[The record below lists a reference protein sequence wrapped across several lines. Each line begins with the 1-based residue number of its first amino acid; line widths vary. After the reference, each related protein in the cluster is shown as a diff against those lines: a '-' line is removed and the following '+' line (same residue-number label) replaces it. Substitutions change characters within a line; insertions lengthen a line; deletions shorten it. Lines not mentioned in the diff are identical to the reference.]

1 MENEEFIQFESL
13 KVLYGSINVL
23 KLKEYLKMIY
33 TDLSTSSN
41 ETRGLPKGVSKL
53 VFCDF
58 LKTSLFISEKLF
70 LSFDKNNDSLL
81 DQNEFVNN
89 LLKLYTGSFNETAL
103 IIFDLLDFNKQ
114 KLLYKSNIKL
124 LLSHLPLAV
133 DKKSYKYQIESLS
146 EIDEIITKSFNNKE
160 TLSFEQF
167 LEITK
172 NKNSDIYFS
181 ILMFLY
187 QNKPFNNDNIE
198 LMNLKQQQPSS
209 SSQKQPSQQSTPS
222 TSDAKHNKNNNNCDN
237 SISLDSSFDSNTK
250 IKSPNRL
257 SKLTPNMNYF
267 RKISENELHGGLP
280 NKALSNI
287 NLRFGNEFTDEHV
300 NGIINRKASNP
311 TQKNKYLTLSKHT
324 NNNIKKQLSNSICDS
339 QEEEFEK
346 ELNALSYDTSNNN
359 KNNTDQH
366 KHDQPIIYENYIHT
380 YENNKLIKTYL
391 VIVNNTVYYY
401 KSEKKEEMLKAKN
414 ISQCFVKE
422 KGEKTINNKKY
433 FIFIALILNQT
444 ITYYCTSK
452 EIRERFIDAF
462 REAFHF
468 KNFFEHYEII
478 KDIGEGNFGIVK
490 LGVHK
495 QTKEKVAIKII
506 KKDDL
511 LSNRMERI
519 KNEIDIMKICQHPN
533 IVHLIDHFENAD
545 FIFIVM
551 DYFQGGNLLEFN
563 NKLKQSKTNAQ
574 YESIISDIM
583 LQIAKGLQYLHS
595 LGIVHR
601 DLKPQNIMLLND
613 STTDIQIK
621 IMDFG
626 LSKVIAQN
634 EKLKEGM
641 GTITYI
647 APEILI
653 GSAYDFKV
661 DVWSLGV
668 TWFYVLSGHF
678 PFDDN
683 NSDINEEMFVNNAVN
698 QELMFF
704 KKEWDKYK
712 KENVKLIAKCLVKEP
727 EKRISVDEFI
737 KKIKVK

>member
-1 MENEEFIQFESL
+1 MENEGFIQFESL

-58 LKTSLFISEKLF
+58 LKISLFISEKLF

-198 LMNLKQQQPSS
+198 LMNIKQQPS
-209 SSQKQPSQQSTPS
+209 SSQKQPPQQST
-222 TSDAKHNKNNNNCDN
+222 TSSNTKQNKHNNNCDK

-267 RKISENELHGGLP
+267 RKVSENELRAGLP

-311 TQKNKYLTLSKHT
+311 TQKNKYLTLSKHA
-324 NNNIKKQLSNSICDS
+324 NNKIKKQLSHSICDS
-339 QEEEFEK
+339 KEEEFEK
-346 ELNALSYDTSNNN
+346 ELNALPYDTSNKNIEQHN
-359 KNNTDQH
+359 KQ
-366 KHDQPIIYENYIHT
+366 DQPIIYENYIHT
-380 YENNKLIKTYL
+380 YENSKLIKTYL

-401 KSEKKEEMLKAKN
+401 KNEKKEEMLKAKN

-433 FIFIALILNQT
+433 YIFIALILNQS

-468 KNFFEHYEII
+468 KNFFEHYEIV

-506 KKDDL
+506 KKDGL

-563 NKLKQSKTNAQ
+563 NKLKQTKTNAQ

-653 GSAYDFKV
+653 GSSYDFKV

-683 NSDINEEMFVNNAVN
+683 NSEINEEMFVNNAVN

>member
-1 MENEEFIQFESL
+1 MENEGFIQFESL

-41 ETRGLPKGVSKL
+41 ETRGIPKGVSKL

-58 LKTSLFISEKLF
+58 LKISLFISEKLF

-167 LEITK
+167 LDITK
-172 NKNSDIYFS
+172 TKNSDIYFS

-187 QNKPFNNDNIE
+187 QNKPFNSDNIE
-198 LMNLKQQQPSS
+198 LMNIKHPSLKQTLT
-209 SSQKQPSQQSTPS
+209 QQST
-222 TSDAKHNKNNNNCDN
+222 TSSDTKHNNSNCDK
-237 SISLDSSFDSNTK
+237 SISLDSSFDSITK

-257 SKLTPNMNYF
+257 SKLSPNMNYF
-267 RKISENELHGGLP
+267 RKVSENELHVFPG
-280 NKALSNI
+280 KALSNI

-311 TQKNKYLTLSKHT
+311 TQKNKYLTLSKH
-324 NNNIKKQLSNSICDS
+324 NNNIKKQLSNSTCDYK
-339 QEEEFEK
+339 EEEFEK
-346 ELNALSYDTSNNN
+346 ELNSLPFDSSSNNN
-359 KNNTDQH
+359 NPH
-366 KHDQPIIYENYIHT
+366 KQDQPIIYENYIHT
-380 YENNKLIKTYL
+380 YENNKLIKMFL
-391 VIVNNTVYYY
+391 VIVNNTVYFY
-401 KSEKKEEMLKAKN
+401 KNEKKEEMIKAKN

-433 FIFIALILNQT
+433 FIFIALILNQA
-444 ITYYCTSK
+444 ITYYCSSK
-452 EIRERFIDAF
+452 EIRDKFIDAF

-468 KNFFEHYEII
+468 KNFFEHYEIT

-490 LGVHK
+490 LGVRK

-506 KKDDL
+506 KKDGL

-551 DYFQGGNLLEFN
+551 DYFQGGNLLEFI
-563 NKLKQSKTNAQ
+563 NKLKQTKTNTQ

-626 LSKVIAQN
+626 LSKVIAQD

-653 GSAYDFKV
+653 GNDYDFKV

-683 NSDINEEMFVNNAVN
+683 NSEINEEMFVNNAVN

-712 KENVKLIAKCLVKEP
+712 KDNVKLIAKCLIKEP
-727 EKRISVDEFI
+727 ERRISIDEFI

>member
-1 MENEEFIQFESL
+1 MENEGFIQFESL
-13 KVLYGSINVL
+13 KVLYGSSNVL

-33 TDLSTSSN
+33 IDLSTSSN
-41 ETRGLPKGVSKL
+41 ETRGLPKGVSKI

-58 LKTSLFISEKLF
+58 LKISLFISEKLF
-70 LSFDKNNDSLL
+70 ISFDKNNDSFL

-89 LLKLYTGSFNETAL
+89 LLKLYAGSFNETAL

-167 LEITK
+167 LDITK
-172 NKNSDIYFS
+172 TKNSDIYFS

-187 QNKPFNNDNIE
+187 QNKPFNSDNIE
-198 LMNLKQQQPSS
+198 LMNIKHPSLKQTLT
-209 SSQKQPSQQSTPS
+209 QQST
-222 TSDAKHNKNNNNCDN
+222 TSSDTKHNNSNCDK
-237 SISLDSSFDSNTK
+237 SISLDSSFDSITK

-257 SKLTPNMNYF
+257 SKLSPNMNYF
-267 RKISENELHGGLP
+267 RKVSENELHVFPG
-280 NKALSNI
+280 KALSNI

-311 TQKNKYLTLSKHT
+311 TQKNKYLTLSKH
-324 NNNIKKQLSNSICDS
+324 NNNIKKQLSNSTCDYK
-339 QEEEFEK
+339 EEEFEK
-346 ELNALSYDTSNNN
+346 ELNSLPFDSSSNNN
-359 KNNTDQH
+359 NPH
-366 KHDQPIIYENYIHT
+366 KQDQPIIYENYIHT
-380 YENNKLIKTYL
+380 YENNKLIKMFL
-391 VIVNNTVYYY
+391 VIVNNTVYFY
-401 KSEKKEEMLKAKN
+401 KNEKKEEMIKAKN

-433 FIFIALILNQT
+433 FIFIALILNQA
-444 ITYYCTSK
+444 ITYYCSSK
-452 EIRERFIDAF
+452 EIRDKFIDAF

-468 KNFFEHYEII
+468 KNFFEHYEIT

-490 LGVHK
+490 LGVRK

-506 KKDDL
+506 KKDGL

-551 DYFQGGNLLEFN
+551 DYFQGGNLLEFI
-563 NKLKQSKTNAQ
+563 NKLKQTKTNTQ

-626 LSKVIAQN
+626 LSKVIAQD

-653 GSAYDFKV
+653 GNDYDFKV

-683 NSDINEEMFVNNAVN
+683 NSEINEEMFVNNAVN

-712 KENVKLIAKCLVKEP
+712 KDNVKLIAKCLIKEP
-727 EKRISVDEFI
+727 ERRISIDEFI

>member
-198 LMNLKQQQPSS
+198 LMNIKQQQPSS

-287 NLRFGNEFTDEHV
+287 NLRFGNEFTD
-300 NGIINRKASNP
+300 
-311 TQKNKYLTLSKHT
+311 
-324 NNNIKKQLSNSICDS
+324 
-339 QEEEFEK
+339 
-346 ELNALSYDTSNNN
+346 
-359 KNNTDQH
+359 
-366 KHDQPIIYENYIHT
+366 
-380 YENNKLIKTYL
+380 
-391 VIVNNTVYYY
+391 
-401 KSEKKEEMLKAKN
+401 
-414 ISQCFVKE
+414 
-422 KGEKTINNKKY
+422 
-433 FIFIALILNQT
+433 
-444 ITYYCTSK
+444 
-452 EIRERFIDAF
+452 
-462 REAFHF
+462 
-468 KNFFEHYEII
+468 
-478 KDIGEGNFGIVK
+478 
-490 LGVHK
+490 
-495 QTKEKVAIKII
+495 
-506 KKDDL
+506 
-511 LSNRMERI
+511 
-519 KNEIDIMKICQHPN
+519 
-533 IVHLIDHFENAD
+533 
-545 FIFIVM
+545 
-551 DYFQGGNLLEFN
+551 
-563 NKLKQSKTNAQ
+563 
-574 YESIISDIM
+574 
-583 LQIAKGLQYLHS
+583 
-595 LGIVHR
+595 
-601 DLKPQNIMLLND
+601 
-613 STTDIQIK
+613 
-621 IMDFG
+621 
-626 LSKVIAQN
+626 
-634 EKLKEGM
+634 
-641 GTITYI
+641 
-647 APEILI
+647 
-653 GSAYDFKV
+653 
-661 DVWSLGV
+661 
-668 TWFYVLSGHF
+668 
-678 PFDDN
+678 
-683 NSDINEEMFVNNAVN
+683 
-698 QELMFF
+698 
-704 KKEWDKYK
+704 
-712 KENVKLIAKCLVKEP
+712 
-727 EKRISVDEFI
+727 
-737 KKIKVK
+737 